1 MHISYSIFHLSSG
14 EAITVFLL
22 LYPGDCAAYFL
33 LLIFSTLTPKKG
45 HFSNFFEQ
53 GKTIKGVVWGLKGQV
68 KGEPSS
74 HTAYSTFGGAILP
87 FSMLPLTREI
97 RLGHNLGYI

>member
-68 KGEPSS
+68 KGEPFVPHSLLNLWRCNITVLNASS
-74 HTAYSTFGGAILP
+74 DP
-87 FSMLPLTREI
+87 
-97 RLGHNLGYI
+97 